1 MDGILHNMSSCSVV
15 IPVYRGANT
24 LPILVERLLNVLP
37 TVFDDYEILLINDG
51 SPDNSWNVIQSLSHA
66 NDKIIGVKLRRNFG
80 QHNALLCGVR
90 LATKSLILT
99 MDDDLQHPPEEMN
112 KLAAALTNKFDV
124 VYGLPTK
131 LPHSPWR
138 NAFSRL
144 TKIILARVMNIP
156 TIRDLS
162 SYRLFRTDIRTAFEK
177 YQNPGVILDVLLSW
191 GTTRFTTTPIH
202 EEPRTDGKSNY
213 RFSSLATQ
221 AMLILTG
228 FSTIPLRFAVW
239 LGFLFLFLGLL
250 ALIYVLLVTI
260 IHGSVPGF
268 PFLSS
273 LIIIFSGVQLFSLG
287 LFGEYLGRVF
297 DSSMQRPPYV
307 IGEVTKK

>member
-1 MDGILHNMSSCSVV
+1 
-15 IPVYRGANT
+15 
-24 LPILVERLLNVLP
+24 
-37 TVFDDYEILLINDG
+37 
-51 SPDNSWNVIQSLSHA
+51 
-66 NDKIIGVKLRRNFG
+66 
-80 QHNALLCGVR
+80 
-90 LATKSLILT
+90 
-99 MDDDLQHPPEEMN
+99 
-112 KLAAALTNKFDV
+112 
-124 VYGLPTK
+124 
-131 LPHSPWR
+131 
-138 NAFSRL
+138 
-144 TKIILARVMNIP
+144 MNIP